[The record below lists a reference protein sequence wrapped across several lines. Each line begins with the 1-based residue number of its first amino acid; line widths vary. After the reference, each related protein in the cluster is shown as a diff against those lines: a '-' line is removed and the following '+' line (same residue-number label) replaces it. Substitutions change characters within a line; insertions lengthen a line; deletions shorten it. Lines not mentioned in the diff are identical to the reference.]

1 MTNSPSRLVIS
12 LVFAA
17 AAIVLTSLSAVAIE
31 PQAVAERLEPSIV
44 RVIATGPEGTTA
56 GTGFVVSRDG
66 HVATN
71 LHIVDPFFQGGWTIF
86 VVESGV
92 SPDERRPATLV
103 RAFPEEDLAVL
114 KVEGLT
120 RPPVRLSEADTGRPP
135 KGATIFA
142 VGFPEAGAR
151 LGTALGTSF
160 TTGSVSRL
168 FTGSWFADGAQMG
181 LIQHSA
187 PTNPGSSGGPIANA
201 CGQVI
206 GVNSQREMAVVISPI
221 GLPIVTD
228 VIQGVFFA
236 SRVSVLIDKLE
247 ELDVDYVGTR
257 KVCRVFLGVASTR
270 HLLYASLAALAAIAG
285 FAGLALVTILV
296 VFRTNVVVRAVNRF
310 SRTVR
315 ACGKAIS
322 RAIRQRR

>member
-1 MTNSPSRLVIS
+1 M
-12 LVFAA
+12 
-17 AAIVLTSLSAVAIE
+17 
-31 PQAVAERLEPSIV
+31 LEPSVV
-44 RVIATGPEGTTA
+44 RVIATGPEGTTT

-71 LHIVDPFFQGGWTIF
+71 LHVVDPFFQGGWTIF

-103 RAFPEEDLAVL
+103 KAFPDEDLAVL
-114 KVEGLT
+114 KGEGLT
-120 RPPVRLSEADTGRPP
+120 RAPVRLSETDAVRPP

-142 VGFPEAGAR
+142 IGFPEAGGR

-168 FTGSWFADGAQMG
+168 FTGSWFTDGPQIG
-181 LIQHSA
+181 LIQHTA
-187 PTNPGSSGGPIANA
+187 PTNPGSSGGPIVNA

-206 GVNSQREMAVVISPI
+206 GVNSQREMAVVLSPI

-236 SRVSVLIDKLE
+236 SRASVLMDKLK
-247 ELDVDYVGTR
+247 ELDIAYVGTR
-257 KVCRVFLGVASTR
+257 RVCRVFLGVASTK
-270 HLLYASLAALAAIAG
+270 HLLYASLAALAAISG
-285 FAGLALVTILV
+285 FAGLALLTVLV
-296 VFRTNVVVRAVNRF
+296 VFRTKVVVRAVNRI

-315 ACGKAIS
+315 DCTKVVG
-322 RAIRQRR
+322 RAIRTHRQAP

>member
-1 MTNSPSRLVIS
+1 MTIMPSHLVIN
-12 LVFAA
+12 LVIAV
-17 AAIVLTSLSAVAIE
+17 AAIVLTPLSASAIE
-31 PQAVAERLEPSIV
+31 PQAVAKMLEPSIV
-44 RVIATGPEGTTA
+44 RVIATGPEGTTT

-71 LHIVDPFFQGGWTIF
+71 LHVVDPFFQGGWTIF

-92 SPDERRPATLV
+92 PPDQRRPATLV
-103 RAFPEEDLAVL
+103 KEFPGEDIAVL
-114 KVEGLT
+114 KVEGLM
-120 RPPVRLSEADTGRPP
+120 RSPVRLSEADVNRPP

-142 VGFPEAGAR
+142 IGFPEAGGR

-168 FTGSWFADGAQMG
+168 FTGSWFTDGAQMG

-187 PTNPGSSGGPIANA
+187 PTNPGSSGGPIVNA

-206 GVNSQREMAVVISPI
+206 GVNSQREMAVVLSPI

-236 SRVSVLIDKLE
+236 SRASVLIDKLE
-247 ELDVDYVGTR
+247 ELDIDYVGTR
-257 KVCRVFLGVASTR
+257 RVCRVFLGVASTR

-285 FAGLALVTILV
+285 FAGFVILTILI
-296 VFRTNVVVRAVNRF
+296 VFRTNVVVRAINRF

-315 ACGKAIS
+315 ACTKVVD
-322 RAIRQRR
+322 RAIRSHR